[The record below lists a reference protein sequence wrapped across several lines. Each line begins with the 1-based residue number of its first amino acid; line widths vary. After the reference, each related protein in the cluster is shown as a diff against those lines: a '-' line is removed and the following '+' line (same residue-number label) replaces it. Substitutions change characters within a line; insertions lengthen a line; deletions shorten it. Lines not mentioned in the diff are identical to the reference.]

1 MERLNGKTERENV
14 KKRRENRVQMER
26 IWKAKERNPKIRRDE
41 INWKEERKRQ
51 EDEEKNGKE
60 KIEEVR

>member
-1 MERLNGKTERENV
+1 
-14 KKRRENRVQMER
+14 MER